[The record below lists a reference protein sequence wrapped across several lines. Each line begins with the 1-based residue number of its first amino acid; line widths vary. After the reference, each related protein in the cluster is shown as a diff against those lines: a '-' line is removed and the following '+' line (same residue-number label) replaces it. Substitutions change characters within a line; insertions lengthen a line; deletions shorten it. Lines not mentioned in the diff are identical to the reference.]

1 MIIALLKITP
11 RVWSA
16 PAVAV
21 QWRFNATKP
30 TADEKVLVVDDDMV
44 SRWNLLFT
52 SMFNLILIISL
63 ACWEHGESI
72 CERETTMYSL
82 SSQCPCRLQ
91 GLFVLIFSWIS
102 SNQISLFWTECSSF
116 VAICVALYRKT
127 VRQAYNGPMRDTAPC
142 RETWAGSCHSMWSNV
157 SIL

>member
-63 ACWEHGESI
+63 AC
-72 CERETTMYSL
+72 
-82 SSQCPCRLQ
+82 
-91 GLFVLIFSWIS
+91 
-102 SNQISLFWTECSSF
+102 
-116 VAICVALYRKT
+116 
-127 VRQAYNGPMRDTAPC
+127 
-142 RETWAGSCHSMWSNV
+142 
-157 SIL
+157 